1 MLATPRKIMVGAVAL
16 GALGIMALPMSADAA
31 KKQTILGL
39 SASGKLTSFAVNKP
53 EKAKVLGAP
62 TGLVGDARLI
72 GIDYRVQ
79 NGRLYGVGNA
89 GGIYVIGISGSK
101 ETATKV
107 SQLSVALSGTSFGV
121 DFNPAANRLRVV
133 SDTGQNLRHNI
144 DDPAGLPAAGVTA
157 NDAALTYPAVGA
169 NPPTPGTGIT
179 AAAYTNND
187 LSATTGTTLFDID
200 TNLDQ
205 VVIQSP
211 ANAGLLA
218 ATGKLKV
225 NAGTPA
231 GFDIYSDLTKG
242 ETVSNTGYAVLQING
257 KSGFFE
263 VNLLTGRAVL
273 EDYLPTPY
281 QTVDIAIPLEK

>member
-1 MLATPRKIMVGAVAL
+1 
-16 GALGIMALPMSADAA
+16 MALPMSADAA
-31 KKQTILGL
+31 KSKQTILGL
-39 SASGKLTSFAVNKP
+39 SASGKLTAFDVSKP

-62 TGLVGDARLI
+62 TGLMGDTRLV

-79 NGRLYGVGNA
+79 NKRLYGVGNT
-89 GGIYVIGISGSK
+89 GGIYVIGINGSR

-121 DFNPAANRLRVV
+121 DFNPAANRLRVI

-144 DDPAGLPAAGVTA
+144 DDPAGLPAAGATA
-157 NDAALTYPAVGA
+157 SDAALTYPAAGA
-169 NPPTPGTGIT
+169 NPAVPGTAIT

-187 LSATTGTTLFDID
+187 RSAATATTLFDID

-205 VVIQSP
+205 VVVQSP

-231 GFDIYSDLTKG
+231 GFDIYSDLT
-242 ETVSNTGYAVLQING
+242 
-257 KSGFFE
+257 
-263 VNLLTGRAVL
+263 GRAVL
-273 EDYLPTPY
+273 KGSFPGGF